1 MKLSVNGISAGA
13 WIKTCEVYGNRAR
26 KHDLQCLNE
35 ECSLFKQLSGGTYSQ
50 EEDDGTKTQEI
61 ALLDIETFIVT
72 FSEAEKM
79 YE

>member
-1 MKLSVNGISAGA
+1 M
-13 WIKTCEVYGNRAR
+13 
-26 KHDLQCLNE
+26 
-35 ECSLFKQLSGGTYSQ
+35 FKQLSGGTYSQ